1 MLVASLFSCVIGT
14 LIPASI
20 YVNQSIQFRKPVF
33 VDDAVTASVLI
44 TRVLSISQKR
54 MNSILLTCQTRVV
67 SKDNE
72 TLLVDGEASILL
84 TETMR

>member
-33 VDDAVTASVLI
+33 VDDAVTA
-44 TRVLSISQKR
+44 RVKVRSLTPKR
-54 MNSILLTCQTRVV
+54 KNTIMLTCQTQVV
-67 SKDNE
+67 SKDNG
-72 TLLVDGEASILL
+72 TLLVDGEANILL
-84 TETMR
+84 TEPKE